1 MNSNNTIMTTNK
13 WKETMKGKP
22 LIKIKKENTLI
33 MFFVYKIF
41 TNYYYYYK
49 KFSIEFKYLF

>member
-1 MNSNNTIMTTNK
+1 MTTNK